1 MSVAKENARNLK
13 CSNSKSNEQKRKSKV
28 GRMAKP
34 AIVLGADHATHPW
47 PSGQVARSR
56 EPSDTVLTEPEQEL
70 KEWMR

>member
-1 MSVAKENARNLK
+1 
-13 CSNSKSNEQKRKSKV
+13 
-28 GRMAKP
+28 MAKP

-56 EPSDTVLTEPEQEL
+56 EPSDIVLTEPEQEL